1 VKQRVGL
8 GYDSHRFGAD
18 RPLVLA
24 GVRVP
29 HPTGLQGHSDGDAVA
44 HAVADALLGAGAMG
58 DLGRLFPDTDP
69 RWQGADSMHL
79 LAEVKRRI
87 SAAGYRIVNLDVTVV
102 TEAPKLAPH
111 TEAMRSHLA
120 QVLALPVNAVSI
132 KAKTNEGMDAVGAGQ
147 GLQVFAI
154 AALEDG

>member
-1 VKQRVGL
+1 MKPRVGL

-29 HPTGLQGHSDGDAVA
+29 HPTGLVGHSDGDAVA

-69 RWQGADSMHL
+69 RWQDADSMQL

-87 SAAGYRIVNLDVTVV
+87 SAAGYRIINLDVTVV

-111 TEAMRSHLA
+111 TEAMRSSLA
-120 QVLALPVNAVSI
+120 QVLALPLSAVSI

>member
-1 VKQRVGL
+1 MRQRVGF
-8 GYDSHRFGAD
+8 GYDSHRFGAQ

-24 GVRVP
+24 GVQVP
-29 HPTGLQGHSDGDAVA
+29 HSSGLLGHSDGDAVA

-69 RWQGADSMHL
+69 RWQDADSMQL

-87 SAAGYRIVNLDVTVV
+87 SAAGFRIVNLDVTVV

-111 TEAMRSHLA
+111 AEAMRSKLA
-120 QVLALPVNAVSI
+120 QVLALPLGAVSL
-132 KAKTNEGMDAVGAGQ
+132 KAKTNEGLDAVGAGLA
-147 GLQVFAI
+147 LQVFAI

>member
-1 VKQRVGL
+1 MEHRVGL

-29 HPTGLQGHSDGDAVA
+29 HPTGLEGHSDGDAVA

-58 DLGRLFPDTDP
+58 DLGRLFPNTDP
-69 RWQGADSMHL
+69 RWQGADSMQL

-87 SAAGYRIVNLDVTVV
+87 RAAGYRIVNLDVTVV

-111 TEAMRSHLA
+111 TEAMRSSLA
-120 QVLALPVNAVSI
+120 QVLALPPSAVSI
-132 KAKTNEGMDAVGAGQ
+132 KAKTNEGMDAVGAGH

>member
-1 VKQRVGL
+1 MKQRVGL